1 MNTNRKIDLPNYQKI
16 QNNNPLLNQ
25 SKPYPL
31 KGLLVIDFS
40 RVLAGPYCAK
50 MLADAG
56 ARVIHI
62 ERPNTGDDT
71 RLMEPYTKDNV
82 SEYYRLANV
91 GKESIA
97 LNLKDVND
105 RNLAEKMIA
114 KADIVIE
121 NSRPGVMKR
130 LHLDSK
136 EMTSKYPKLIYASI
150 SGFGQT
156 GELATNAAYDTTIQA
171 LSGMMDATGTSNGL
185 PTRVGTPITDMV
197 AGMMAYAGIT
207 TALYAR
213 ERTGKGTAIDISMLD
228 VMVNL
233 LIEPLVPL
241 LGLGQK
247 SQRTGNRLPYM
258 YPFDTFMCKDKMI
271 AICAGNDHLWQLLC
285 KALNHFE
292 WIDQSKFKTNIL
304 RDQNWQQVK
313 QAMENVLKTHSAIYW
328 HQQLSKVGVPNS
340 IVQNV
345 ADTIQMKQVADRGII
360 KTLADDQNVLG
371 TPLNFST
378 WNSYGATADAP
389 ALNEDGK
396 KIRKEFE

>member
-1 MNTNRKIDLPNYQKI
+1 MDINRKIDLPNYQKI
-16 QNNNPLLNQ
+16 RNNNPLLNQ

-31 KGLLVIDFS
+31 KELLVIDFS

-97 LNLKDVND
+97 LNLKDAND

-136 EMTSKYPKLIYASI
+136 EMTAKYPKLIYASI

-171 LSGMMDATGTSNGL
+171 LSGMMDATGTSTGT
-185 PTRVGTPITDMV
+185 PTRVGTPLTDMV

-233 LIEPLVPL
+233 LIGPLVPL

-271 AICAGNDHLWQLLC
+271 AICAGNDHLWNLLC

-360 KTLADDQNVLG
+360 KTLADGQNVLG

>member
-1 MNTNRKIDLPNYQKI
+1 
-16 QNNNPLLNQ
+16 
-25 SKPYPL
+25 
-31 KGLLVIDFS
+31 
-40 RVLAGPYCAK
+40 
-50 MLADAG
+50 
-56 ARVIHI
+56 
-62 ERPNTGDDT
+62 
-71 RLMEPYTKDNV
+71 
-82 SEYYRLANV
+82 
-91 GKESIA
+91 
-97 LNLKDVND
+97 
-105 RNLAEKMIA
+105 
-114 KADIVIE
+114 
-121 NSRPGVMKR
+121 
-130 LHLDSK
+130 
-136 EMTSKYPKLIYASI
+136 
-150 SGFGQT
+150 
-156 GELATNAAYDTTIQA
+156 
-171 LSGMMDATGTSNGL
+171 
-185 PTRVGTPITDMV
+185 
-197 AGMMAYAGIT
+197 
-207 TALYAR
+207 
-213 ERTGKGTAIDISMLD
+213 
-228 VMVNL
+228 
-233 LIEPLVPL
+233 
-241 LGLGQK
+241 
-247 SQRTGNRLPYM
+247 M